1 MDLKDLFKGKYL
13 NKTIEVD
20 GWIRNHRKQANFG
33 FIDFSDG
40 TDQEHLQIVYDN
52 TISNFEDIQKM
63 LVGCAIHAKGKVV
76 KSSGNQEIELKAE
89 EVTLLGDCPSDY
101 P

>member
-1 MDLKDLFKGKYL
+1 MDLKELFQGKYL
-13 NKTIEVD
+13 NKEVTVE

-52 TISNFEDIQKM
+52 ELSNFEDIQKM
-63 LVGCAIHAKGKVV
+63 LVGCAIKVV
-76 KSSGNQEIELKAE
+76 GKIVKSEGNQDIELKAK
-89 EVTLLGDCPSDY
+89 EVVLLGDCPSD
-101 P
+101 